1 MGRHSAPDDGDS
13 TVGAAVDDAAAIDTL
28 LPDDVP
34 QGRHAQDERPASKR
48 GPGGHSTAADLALLR
63 AQPQLRLRCA
73 AAALVPFVLYAA
85 VLLVVGAQPR
95 SYLLFVFIPLI
106 SAGLLVG
113 ALLDSAHRRRE
124 RERAATAAPPP
135 PSPPG

>member
-1 MGRHSAPDDGDS
+1 VGRHSAPDDGDS
-13 TVGAAVDDAAAIDTL
+13 AVDTAVDDAAAIDTL
-28 LPDDVP
+28 PADDAP

-48 GPGGHSTAADLALLR
+48 GAGGHSTAADLALLR
-63 AQPQLRLRCA
+63 SQPQLRLRCI
-73 AAALVPFVLYAA
+73 AAALVPFVVYVA

-124 RERAATAAPPP
+124 RERAATADPPP
-135 PSPPG
+135 PAPPG